1 MLPIVANKSHFN
13 QWALP
18 TFPPKV
24 LRQSFEKSYLAISE
38 HYRLFEAGARTAAL
52 KQVLEQVC
60 RESEAAPQACQ
71 ELLGA

>member
-1 MLPIVANKSHFN
+1 MVANKSHFN

-24 LRQSFEKSYLAISE
+24 LRQSFEKSYWVVSE
-38 HYRLFEAGARTAAL
+38 RYHRLG
-52 KQVLEQVC
+52 KQGLERQRSIRSSKQVC